1 VACLGVALAS
11 LILLVGCGQQQPFP
25 SRPITLICPWSAGG
39 GTDRVSRQ
47 MAMQLERRLGV
58 PVNVINAT
66 GGSGV
71 TGLTR
76 GARSRPDGSTL
87 MMMTVELS
95 MLHWRG
101 LTTITYEIS
110 RRSVCSTEMRR
121 RCLCEGMLPT
131 NRSQRLRLPS
141 ARPTRR

>member
-1 VACLGVALAS
+1 MGAKAAHAWRAGRELLPRPVAWLVVALAS
-11 LILLVGCGQQQPFP
+11 LAVFVGCGTQQPFP
-25 SRPITLICPWSAGG
+25 SRPITLICPWSPGG

-76 GARSRPDGSTL
+76 GARSRPDGYTL
-87 MMMTVELS
+87 MMMTVEP
-95 MLHWRG
+95 MLMLMVLRR
-101 LTTITYEIS
+101 TT
-110 RRSVCSTEMRR
+110 V
-121 RCLCEGMLPT
+121 
-131 NRSQRLRLPS
+131 
-141 ARPTRR
+141 